1 MKKIKL
7 AVSGDAGSF
16 SEEAGRLYARQA
28 GVTAELIY
36 MIDMEGVLT
45 ALDKGEANLG
55 IFPVVNSRGGL
66 VQTAFC
72 AMGRHIFE
80 LVGELPMEVNQCL
93 LVLPAV
99 KKDSIKQIASHPQ
112 ALSQCAQYLKK
123 NYPRAKLVEW
133 LDTAKAA
140 RDLAVGVIPKDSAV
154 IAPAR
159 SAELYGLEIL
169 ARGIQDESPNIT
181 TFIIVKK

>member
-16 SEEAGRLYARQA
+16 SEEAGWLYARQA
-28 GVTAELIY
+28 GLMADLSCV
-36 MIDMEGVLT
+36 IDMEGVLT
-45 ALDKGEANLG
+45 ALDRGEANLG

-66 VQTAFC
+66 VQMAFS

-80 LVGELPMEVNQCL
+80 LVDELPMEVNQCL
-93 LVLPAV
+93 LVLPGV
-99 KKDSIKQIASHPQ
+99 KRNTVKQIASHPQ
-112 ALSQCAQYLKK
+112 ALSQCARYLKK
-123 NYPRAKLVEW
+123 TFPRAKLVEW
-133 LDTAKAA
+133 PDTAKAA
-140 RDLAVGVIPKDSAV
+140 RDLSAGIIPADSAV

-169 ARGIQDESPNIT
+169 ARGIQDEHPNIT